1 MASSDRLLLTAALR
15 TDFYAFAER
24 SFELLNPGK
33 RFLPNWHL
41 EAICH
46 HMELARCGVIRRL
59 IINVPPRSLKSTIGS
74 AALPAF
80 ILGHDPARR
89 VIVVTYASDLT
100 IKFANDCR
108 ALVQSSFYKDLF
120 PGTRLSR
127 NKNTEAEFITTRYG
141 YRLAA
146 SVGGSLTGRGGDFII
161 IDDPLKPQDALS
173 DLKRESVNDWF
184 DNTLL
189 SRLDDKRTGVIVA
202 LMQRLHPDDLTGKL
216 LRNSDD
222 WVVLSFPA
230 IAEQDERIKVGRG
243 EHEYYE
249 RKVGDPLHPE
259 REPLSVLENLRTQ
272 LGSEIFAAQYL
283 QSPLAPGGNM
293 IKRDWVRRWDPPL
306 ARTPSTYVLQSYDTA
321 LKSGENNDWS
331 VCTTWHIIDGRYYLV
346 DELRGRFDY
355 PDLKTRAI
363 EHAQAHRPTKI
374 LVEDSGLAIDLVP
387 ALRERGFAA
396 VPVKVE

>member
-15 TDFYAFAER
+15 TDFYAFVER
-24 SFELLNPGK
+24 SFETLNPGT
-33 RFLPNWHL
+33 RFAPSWHI

-46 HMELARCGVIRRL
+46 HLERARVGEIRRL

-74 AALPAF
+74 AAWPAF

-89 VIVVTYASDLT
+89 VIAVSYGSDLA

-108 ALVQSSFYKDLF
+108 ALVQSSFYKELF

-127 NKNTEAEFITTRYG
+127 NKNTEAEFVTTRHG

-184 DNTLL
+184 LNTLL
-189 SRLDDKRTGVIVA
+189 SRLDDKRTGVIVIF
-202 LMQRLHPDDLTGKL
+202 MQRLHMDDLTGKL
-216 LRNSDD
+216 LRNSGD
-222 WVVLSFPA
+222 WVVLSLPA
-230 IAEQDERIKVGRG
+230 IAAQDERIKIGDG

-259 REPLSVLENLRTQ
+259 REPQRSTNRTRSQ
-272 LGSEIFAAQYL
+272 
-283 QSPLAPGGNM
+283 P
-293 IKRDWVRRWDPPL
+293 
-306 ARTPSTYVLQSYDTA
+306 TA
-321 LKSGENNDWS
+321 
-331 VCTTWHIIDGRYYLV
+331 I
-346 DELRGRFDY
+346 
-355 PDLKTRAI
+355 
-363 EHAQAHRPTKI
+363 
-374 LVEDSGLAIDLVP
+374 
-387 ALRERGFAA
+387 
-396 VPVKVE
+396 